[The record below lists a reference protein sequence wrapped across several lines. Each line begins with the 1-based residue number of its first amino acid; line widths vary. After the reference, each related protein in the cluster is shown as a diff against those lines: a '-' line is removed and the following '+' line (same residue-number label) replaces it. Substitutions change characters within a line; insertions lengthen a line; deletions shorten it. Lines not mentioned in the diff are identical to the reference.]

1 LEESHDW
8 CAVMDDYSLFREDR
22 QGRRGEVALDVVKA
36 LDCVQLSVNDDMAE
50 SLWVRIKG

>member
-1 LEESHDW
+1 
-8 CAVMDDYSLFREDR
+8 MDDYSLFREDR

-50 SLWVRIKG
+50 SLWVRIKR